1 MDLAPG
7 MSRVGLTLAGLLVLL
22 TFCSAPQPM
31 KQQIKAA
38 ASESTGRAQDTLSR
52 FTKLSRYGDD
62 GSEIESIGD
71 GQCRLLPIASAEL
84 LEAFPQVRFYQYI
97 PARILQW
104 DHRYEPPPSRYMIA
118 VTGDT
123 FYLMPME
130 FNRLLFATGQLLTDS
145 NIVTMAKAYV
155 MFAAIIFAERDT
167 ADPFGIPPIT
177 MLDAKKLDRATVDG
191 IGPYDVYVKAAVD
204 QEVQERYLDQRY
216 RQFRSMYLANP
227 DFEKDMQEQD
237 GLCGTIT
244 VLGSIPDF
252 LFLVDPNS
260 GKMLPEFPGSQ

>member
-1 MDLAPG
+1 MNSAGLA
-7 MSRVGLTLAGLLVLL
+7 LAGLLLHL

-31 KQQIKAA
+31 KQQAKAA
-38 ASESTGRAQDTLSR
+38 AMDSTGRAPVKQTLDTLSR

-84 LEAFPQVRFYQYI
+84 LAAFPQIRFYQCI
-97 PARILQW
+97 PTRARLR
-104 DHRYEPPPSRYMIA
+104 DHRSEVSHGRYMIA

-145 NIVTMAKAYV
+145 NTVTMAKAYV
-155 MFAAIIFAERDT
+155 VFAAIIFTKRDT

-204 QEVQERYLDQRY
+204 QEVQERYLEQRY
-216 RQFRSMYLANP
+216 RQFRSIYLKNP
-227 DFEKDMQEQD
+227 DFEEDMQEQD

-244 VLGSIPDF
+244 VLGSIPD
-252 LFLVDPNS
+252 LPPLVDPKS
-260 GKMLPEFPGSQ
+260 GKTLPGFPGSQ

>member
-1 MDLAPG
+1 
-7 MSRVGLTLAGLLVLL
+7 
-22 TFCSAPQPM
+22 M
-31 KQQIKAA
+31 KQQIKTA
-38 ASESTGRAQDTLSR
+38 ASESTGRAPVQQTLDTLSR
-52 FTKLSRYGDD
+52 FTKLSRYGDN

-71 GQCRLLPIASAEL
+71 DQCRLLPIASAEL
-84 LEAFPQVRFYQYI
+84 LEAFPQVRFYQRI

-104 DHRYEPPPSRYMIA
+104 DHRYEPPPSRGMIA

-145 NIVTMAKAYV
+145 NTVKMAKAYV
-155 MFAAIIFAERDT
+155 VFAAIIDTKRDT

-177 MLDAKKLDRATVDG
+177 MLDAKKLDRAKVDG

-204 QEVQERYLDQRY
+204 QKVQERYLEQRY
-216 RQFRSMYLANP
+216 RQFRSIYLKNP
-227 DFEKDMQEQD
+227 DSEEDMKEQD

-244 VLGSIPDF
+244 VLGSIPDHP
-252 LFLVDPNS
+252 LLVDPKS
-260 GKMLPEFPGSQ
+260 GKMLPGFPGSQ